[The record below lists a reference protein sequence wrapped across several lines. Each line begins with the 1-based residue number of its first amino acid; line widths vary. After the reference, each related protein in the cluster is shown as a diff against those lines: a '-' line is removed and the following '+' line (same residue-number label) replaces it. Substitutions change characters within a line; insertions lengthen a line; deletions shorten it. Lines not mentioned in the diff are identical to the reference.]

1 MPHLTFSPKKRG
13 ASENRRGSAV
23 AFLLSAHYSC
33 TTGTRSH
40 PADAIR
46 LQPSPD
52 APRPSTTCIKWAVE
66 EPIVR
71 EAPIVR
77 PASSTC
83 ILPPSAKLDG
93 KRARLRDMMVPTHP
107 AAWGNTADVDW
118 RSPGLGHGWANLT
131 TFAAS
136 SSDVCICDEWTH
148 VRVYEETKHD
158 LEVLSSGDGGRDS
171 SLDSREM
178 GLSADDDEPR
188 CATHMRYS
196 SQAQHRSV
204 RTRRHKTAPAVGE
217 TADTR
222 SSNMMPQDLPS
233 PTRATHEQQGPAIA
247 THAQKNRSIGNHHRA
262 RAEIRVRFER

>member
-1 MPHLTFSPKKRG
+1 VATGYNTAKRQVVVTMPHLTFSPKKRG

-204 RTRRHKTAPAVGE
+204 RSMSLPTELLPITSLSGLAILSPCRRFLQRRGVRPPPSYIY
-217 TADTR
+217 
-222 SSNMMPQDLPS
+222 SS
-233 PTRATHEQQGPAIA
+233 ATQNCACCW
-247 THAQKNRSIGNHHRA
+247 
-262 RAEIRVRFER
+262 